1 MRLLLDAKADANV
14 QDSRQ
19 RTAEQRCQ
27 SAGVCVFYVHIYIYI
42 YIASALLNSAVS
54 PPVRAFPL
62 PASGLI
68 ANSRITSSLTAN
80 SPNCQQL
87 KNASSFSTAGS
98 LTKMNSPGRVAGEG
112 PFLLF
117 VRVYFHIRAQSVEN
131 TFCRTI
137 FFLQNK
143 ILPISIVREGLLPH

>member
-1 MRLLLDAKADANV
+1 MPRRTLTCTTPASALLN
-14 QDSRQ
+14 
-19 RTAEQRCQ
+19 
-27 SAGVCVFYVHIYIYI
+27 SAVSPPVCVCSMYIYTYI

-62 PASGLI
+62 P